1 MLGCA
6 GAPFGCRSQLA
17 ALLPRAAIPHGV
29 CAHGAC
35 GASCGTWRVRS
46 VGDSGHRGRMQH
58 RRPPAPVLVG
68 GACQRGWCGSARAG
82 SALNVPSRTGSPTE
96 GDPLQWR
103 RRWRW
108 RRWWGGGGD
117 GGVTSVVT
125 VACRRCRRGDGH
137 AAHGDGHA
145 FRGVAPPAPR
155 QHRHHPAPPQHVPRA
170 RGGIERLRMGVAY
183 ALTGP

>member
-1 MLGCA
+1 MA
-6 GAPFGCRSQLA
+6 QPFGCRFVVL
-17 ALLPRAAIPHGV
+17 RAARPQATR
-29 CAHGAC
+29 CARSWR

-46 VGDSGHRGRMQH
+46 VGDRRGRMQH
-58 RRPPAPVLVG
+58 RRPPAPVG

-82 SALNVPSRTGSPTE
+82 SALNVPSRTGSPTQ

-108 RRWWGGGGD
+108 RRWLRWWGGGGD

-137 AAHGDGHA
+137 AAHGDGYA
-145 FRGVAPPAPR
+145 FCGVAPPAPR

-170 RGGIERLRMGVAY
+170 RGVSNACAWASPTR
-183 ALTGP
+183 